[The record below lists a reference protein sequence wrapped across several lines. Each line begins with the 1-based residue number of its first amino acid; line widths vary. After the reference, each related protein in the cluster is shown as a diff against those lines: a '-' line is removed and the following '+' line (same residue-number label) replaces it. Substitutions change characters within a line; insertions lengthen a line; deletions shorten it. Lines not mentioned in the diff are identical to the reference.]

1 MPVSLDYSATT
12 PSARS
17 CAWVSM
23 SIARPSAIRIDG
35 CCALRANTDA
45 IDAHRRQTVA
55 TTSALVNDFESLFDP
70 RGLLGIADDACSPQR
85 STALSNPVTRNS
97 PGLIVRHH
105 ALLPRRRTL
114 PLMPK
119 RAPVSFIEPLGQP

>member
-1 MPVSLDYSATT
+1 MPISLDYSTTT

-23 SIARPSAIRIDG
+23 SIARSSAIKIEG
-35 CCALRANTDA
+35 CCAVGANTDA
-45 IDAHRRQTVA
+45 IDAQMRQTAA
-55 TTSALVNDFESLFDP
+55 TAFALVNDFESLPGP
-70 RGLLGIADDACSPQR
+70 RGLLGIAGGACSPRR
-85 STALSNPVTRNS
+85 SIALSNPVTRNS
-97 PGLIVRHH
+97 PGLIARRH

-114 PLMPK
+114 PLMSK